1 MLIKE
6 RKRLGKHFRD
16 GIEKLRTFYIKRLL
30 ESGTLQSTD
39 PKLTSLTIS
48 ELKGIYKK
56 AFSPDN
62 K

>member
-1 MLIKE
+1 M
-6 RKRLGKHFRD
+6 GKHFRD

>member
-1 MLIKE
+1 M
-6 RKRLGKHFRD
+6 GKHFRD
-16 GIEKLRTFYIKRLL
+16 GIEKLRNFYIKRLL
-30 ESGTLQSTD
+30 ESGILQSTD

-56 AFSPDN
+56 AFSPDD